1 MIPLSNFVQ
10 ECVFF
15 SVACC
20 GKDHP
25 RVHPM
30 AARDGV
36 HRPFGRE
43 RCNASRVRREQASW
57 NSNWGKEW
65 EIRVTSLESQKQ
77 WKNISTHKE
86 SWLPGGSGTN
96 KNGYYRIIYLLIW
109 HAKELVR
116 RARGSSTAL
125 WGGCAGDPFG
135 CSSGE
140 AEMQPMCRDQL
151 HSLRRMSGECVLALA
166 PNPPE
171 DEGTPLF
178 CVYAACSCGLCPE
191 KNGSAADE
199 GSYIFLFSIST

>member
-1 MIPLSNFVQ
+1 M
-10 ECVFF
+10 
-15 SVACC
+15 
-20 GKDHP
+20 
-25 RVHPM
+25 
-30 AARDGV
+30 
-36 HRPFGRE
+36 
-43 RCNASRVRREQASW
+43 
-57 NSNWGKEW
+57 
-65 EIRVTSLESQKQ
+65 
-77 WKNISTHKE
+77 
-86 SWLPGGSGTN
+86 PGGSGTN